1 MLVSIRAI
9 TVDDY
14 DSVYYLLQQ
23 LTDVGEYNQARYV
36 EYIHQLSE
44 NIHIV
49 VLCTPTHI
57 IGLGTILIEHK
68 IVHSFSKVGHI
79 EDIVIDVSYN
89 GNGYGQQLIQYL
101 IDYAQ
106 QQGCY
111 KVILDCSDEVKEFY
125 KKCGFTQKNISMGIY
140 FTP

>member
-1 MLVSIRAI
+1 MSVSIRTI
-9 TVDDY
+9 TLDDY
-14 DSVYYLLQQ
+14 NSVYHLLQQ
-23 LTDVGEYNQARYV
+23 LTEVGEYDPAKYAQ
-36 EYIHQLSE
+36 YIDTLSP

-49 VLCTPTHI
+49 VLCTPTQI
-57 IGLGTILIEHK
+57 IGLGTIIIEHK
-68 IVHSFSKVGHI
+68 IIHSFSKVGHI

-89 GNGYGQQLIQYL
+89 GKGYGQQLIQYL

-125 KKCGFTQKNISMGIY
+125 TKCGFTQKNISMGIY